1 MALTK
6 VSSSLVSD
14 SAVTSG
20 KIADGGVATADIATN
35 AVTSTK
41 IAQNSILT
49 KHIDDGQVT
58 TDQLGADAVTA
69 AKIADDAISEEHLD
83 VTVIT
88 SLTAVTAATGD
99 LLMVAD
105 VSDSNNLKKI
115 PVSSILAGTH
125 TGAVNTSGT
134 INSGALGV
142 TGNIA
147 VSGTVDGIDI
157 AARDAVLTSTTTT
170 AGAALPKAG
179 GTLTGDTSITKSGNP
194 VFMVKT
200 TGAGNNPVLRLQADT
215 NKWDLQGTFSNTNDE
230 LFFMY
235 NSSTKMSIDKN
246 GQTFFFGEVN
256 INTGDNKKLSF
267 ADADDTFRA
276 GIQVAT
282 NGGQM
287 VGTSA
292 ANDFAFRSQ
301 SNMLFSSGGN
311 TERMRISAAG
321 KVIIGGNYTAD
332 SLLHLESSTH
342 TAITIQAGTN
352 SSASLRLKNDAQDWD
367 VNCQTNDTFAIYNQ
381 TNSTQPFS
389 ILPSGNVGIG
399 TTSPDD
405 MLDVENGNIRLRSN
419 SDGSTGLLR
428 MFDAAGTEA
437 GQIYPA
443 AGDIKIYSP
452 NDILFTN
459 SGKVGLGTNTPG
471 VTLDILTSTAN
482 TNGVVR
488 IQNNMDNNYEA
499 LRIHSL
505 GNFDAQI
512 SFLAQGSSTY
522 WGAIGIDYSDAGK
535 FKLQTDN
542 LFVGGSN
549 LMTWARDGKIGI
561 GTTSP
566 SEMLHIVG
574 GGSGPEVRLQ
584 NASSSHYIRAY
595 NDNWNFLA
603 NSSKTAMTI
612 KNSGDILYPNQTFFS
627 VKRSGNQTFANAAWV
642 DVIFNSEITDT
653 GANFASNAFTVPVA
667 GVYLFTGLIAFTTVA
682 ATNYLLARIV
692 CSSTGDFY
700 ITHEQKRSGGG
711 DYGYDSAISDM
722 ITLSAGETVKIQ
734 VFAGSGGDHVLRS
747 DTRWQG
753 RLMG

>member
-1 MALTK
+1 MATQKIETGL
-6 VSSSLVSD
+6 LADD
-14 SAVTSG
+14 SIT
-20 KIADGGVATADIATN
+20 ADKLANSINTDIATG
-35 AVTSTK
+35 
-41 IAQNSILT
+41 L
-49 KHIDDGQVT
+49 
-58 TDQLGADAVTA
+58 
-69 AKIADDAISEEHLD
+69 
-83 VTVIT
+83 
-88 SLTAVTAATGD
+88 
-99 LLMVAD
+99 
-105 VSDSNNLKKI
+105 
-115 PVSSILAGTH
+115 
-125 TGAVNTSGT
+125 
-134 INSGALGV
+134 
-142 TGNIA
+142 
-147 VSGTVDGIDI
+147 
-157 AARDAVLTSTTTT
+157 
-170 AGAALPKAG
+170 AALPKAG

-276 GIQVAT
+276 GIQVAA

-311 TERMRISAAG
+311 TERMRISTAG

-399 TTSPDD
+399 QAS
-405 MLDVENGNIRLRSN
+405 
-419 SDGSTGLLR
+419 
-428 MFDAAGTEA
+428 
-437 GQIYPA
+437 
-443 AGDIKIYSP
+443 
-452 NDILFTN
+452 
-459 SGKVGLGTNTPG
+459 PG
-471 VTLDILTSTAN
+471 VTLDILTATAN

-512 SFLAQGSSTY
+512 SFLAQGDSTY

-549 LMTWARDGKIGI
+549 LMTWARDGKVGI
-561 GTTSP
+561 GTTNP
-566 SEMLHIVG
+566 SEILHLNG
-574 GGSGPEVRLQ
+574 GGSGPELRFQ
-584 NASSSHYIRAY
+584 NSSSSHYIRAY

-612 KNSGDILYPNQTFFS
+612 KNSGDILYPSQTFFS

-667 GVYLFTGLIAFTTVA
+667 GVYLFTGLIALTTVA
-682 ATNYLLARIV
+682 ATNYLLARLV

>member
-1 MALTK
+1 MATQKIETGL
-6 VSSSLVSD
+6 LADD
-14 SAVTSG
+14 SIT
-20 KIADGGVATADIATN
+20 ADKLANSINTDIATG
-35 AVTSTK
+35 
-41 IAQNSILT
+41 L
-49 KHIDDGQVT
+49 
-58 TDQLGADAVTA
+58 
-69 AKIADDAISEEHLD
+69 
-83 VTVIT
+83 
-88 SLTAVTAATGD
+88 
-99 LLMVAD
+99 
-105 VSDSNNLKKI
+105 
-115 PVSSILAGTH
+115 
-125 TGAVNTSGT
+125 
-134 INSGALGV
+134 
-142 TGNIA
+142 
-147 VSGTVDGIDI
+147 
-157 AARDAVLTSTTTT
+157 
-170 AGAALPKAG
+170 AALPKAG

-276 GIQVAT
+276 GIQVAA

-311 TERMRISAAG
+311 TERMRISTAG

-399 TTSPDD
+399 QAS
-405 MLDVENGNIRLRSN
+405 
-419 SDGSTGLLR
+419 
-428 MFDAAGTEA
+428 
-437 GQIYPA
+437 
-443 AGDIKIYSP
+443 
-452 NDILFTN
+452 
-459 SGKVGLGTNTPG
+459 PG
-471 VTLDILTSTAN
+471 VTLDILTATAN

-512 SFLAQGSSTY
+512 SFLAQGDSTY

-549 LMTWARDGKIGI
+549 LMTWARDGKVGI
-561 GTTSP
+561 GTTNP
-566 SEMLHIVG
+566 SEILHLNG
-574 GGSGPEVRLQ
+574 GGSGPELRFQ

-612 KNSGDILYPNQTFFS
+612 KNSGDILYPSQTFFS
-627 VKRSGNQTFANAAWV
+627 VKRSGNQTFANVAWV
-642 DVIFNSEITDT
+642 DVIWNSEITDI
-653 GANFASNAFTVPVA
+653 GGNFASNTFTAPTA

-682 ATNYLLARIV
+682 ATNYLLARFV
-692 CSSTGDFY
+692 CNTAGDLY

-711 DYGYDSAISDM
+711 DYGYDSAISEM
-722 ITLSAGETVKIQ
+722 ITLAAGETVKIQ
-734 VFAGSGGDHVLRS
+734 VYAASGGDHILRS